1 MVIVNFFLES
11 SGLFLFELKVKLLKM
26 WNIYLAVI

>member
-11 SGLFLFELKVKLLKM
+11 SGLCLFELKVLLLKM